1 MQSSL
6 ATMRRVAYEG
16 LDARTPRKAV
26 VLHTNGF
33 DATAGSLFSGF
44 SKNAR
49 GDNGPDFLHVGAHFQ
64 VKNDGTIEQYV
75 DTDLSI
81 GHAFAANS
89 FAIGIETEDDG
100 HCLRAW
106 TDAQVDSIVALL
118 RELGIPPKLLEET
131 ASDGIGWHRKFDSWN
146 KNNHACPC
154 DTRQEQI
161 TSRILPELEDDM
173 SKANEYF
180 EKLERDGVDPSQYSA
195 VVRFEWG
202 YQRGLR
208 RRPLGT
214 ADAADPVKKAGF
226 EHGVKEA
233 TASRTPRPR
242 VPTPRTGASTRRGR
256 EGSTSRSAKSRGS
269 R

>member
-1 MQSSL
+1 MHSSL
-6 ATMRRVAYEG
+6 ATFRRVPYVG
-16 LDARTPRKAV
+16 LHNRLPRKAV

-33 DATAGSLFSGF
+33 DATGGSLFSGF

-49 GDNGPDFLHVGAHFQ
+49 GENGPEKVHIGAHFQ

-81 GHAFAANS
+81 GHAFDANS
-89 FAIGIETEDDG
+89 FAIGIETEDGG
-100 HCLRAW
+100 HCLTAW

-118 RELGIPPKLLEET
+118 RELGVPPKLLEET
-131 ASDGIGWHRKFDSWN
+131 SSDGVGWHRKFDSWN
-146 KNNHACPC
+146 QNNHACPC
-154 DTRQEQI
+154 DTRQDQI
-161 TSRILPELEDDM
+161 LARILPELEDDM

-180 EKLERDGVDPSQYSA
+180 EQLERDGVNPVQYST

-226 EHGVKEA
+226 EHGAKEA
-233 TASRTPRPR
+233 AASRTPQPR
-242 VPTPRTGASTRRGR
+242 VPTPRTKVPGPERRG
-256 EGSTSRSAKSRGS
+256 GATRGS
-269 R
+269 RRSKDGR